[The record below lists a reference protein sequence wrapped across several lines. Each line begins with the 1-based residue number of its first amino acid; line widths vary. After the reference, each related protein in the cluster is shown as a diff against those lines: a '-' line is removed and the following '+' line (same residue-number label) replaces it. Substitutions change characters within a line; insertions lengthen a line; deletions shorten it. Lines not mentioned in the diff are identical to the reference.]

1 MSRLNFVA
9 AAALGVALMPGL
21 AQADAEQL
29 EQDLRTQLSSQGELK
44 VAKVSDS
51 FLGGTTTAEQV
62 RLVDEEGGTTT
73 IGKYIVKGDYEDPD
87 EVILEG
93 VNMVQDQAT
102 LTMERMTFTSPGQ
115 AVLDL
120 EDLPYTAENPLKG
133 VSLKGLVLDQSQG
146 AVDLDLPFGVAGGR
160 IELDELN
167 ASDLSEQAIGSL
179 TLSNLSATSDD
190 FGDIGAGTIMLPS
203 LSFSG
208 LTGIDTDKPTVDS
221 LELKDLDIAT
231 DKLVMTLGHLV
242 SEGDLADGKFSGNME
257 ALSLNLGKMIELA
270 PVDER
275 TNLRMLSNVLTGGS
289 GQLDL
294 DAKMDGSWR
303 AQGAN
308 GQLDSQFEMT
318 ATDALR
324 FGLDAGIPLTLP
336 KGAEPAEYFA
346 SLEDWTEL
354 DTQGGD
360 MTLTLSNLGAFER
373 IAPVAATLMGVSEN
387 EWLEQI
393 RTQAKGMS
401 TMMGPEIGAVLSGL
415 VQMMDG
421 KAKDMTVSLALPP
434 SAEAPKLAQDPLGL
448 PAAMQMQVNVK

>member
-9 AAALGVALMPGL
+9 AAALGVALIPGL

-29 EQDLRTQLSSQGELK
+29 EQDLRTKLSSQGELK

-93 VNMVQDQAT
+93 INMVQDQAT

-133 VSLKGLVLDQSQG
+133 VSLKGLVLDQSEG
-146 AVDLDLPFGVAGGR
+146 EVDLDLPFGVAGGR
-160 IELDELN
+160 IELDELS

-179 TLSNLSATSDD
+179 TLSGLSATSDD
-190 FGDIGAGTIMLPS
+190 FGDIGAGTIVLPS
-203 LSFSG
+203 LTFSG
-208 LTGIDTDKPTVDS
+208 LTGIETDKPTVDS
-221 LELKDLDIAT
+221 FELKDLDIAT

-257 ALSLNLGKMIELA
+257 ALSLNLAKMIELA
-270 PVDER
+270 PADER

-346 SLEDWTEL
+346 NLEDWTEL

-434 SAEAPKLAQDPLGL
+434 SAEASKLAQDPLGL
-448 PAAMQMQVNVK
+448 PAVMQMQVNVK

>member
-9 AAALGVALMPGL
+9 AAALGVALVPGL

-133 VSLKGLVLDQSQG
+133 MSLKGLVLDQSQG

-160 IELDELN
+160 IELDELS

-179 TLSNLSATSDD
+179 TLSGLSATSDD
-190 FGDIGAGTIMLPS
+190 FGDIGAGTIVLPS
-203 LSFSG
+203 LTFSG

-221 LELKDLDIAT
+221 FELKDLDITT

-346 SLEDWTEL
+346 NLEDWTEL

>member
-9 AAALGVALMPGL
+9 AAALGVALIPGL

-133 VSLKGLVLDQSQG
+133 MSLKGLVLDQSQG

-160 IELDELN
+160 IELDELS

-179 TLSNLSATSDD
+179 TLSGLSATSDD
-190 FGDIGAGTIMLPS
+190 FGDIGAGTIVLPS
-203 LSFSG
+203 LTFSG

-221 LELKDLDIAT
+221 FELKDLDITT

-346 SLEDWTEL
+346 NLEDWTEL